1 MAIPSRNI
9 MSGRIKGRLLV
20 LLLGLLK
27 GFRRQRFDPHRQY
40 RRILIAH
47 HLLLGDTILLTP
59 LLAKLRQRYP
69 EADIK
74 MTVSTAFASLYSN
87 CPYGVSV
94 YPYHPRDFSS
104 LLGLLRLG
112 EFDLAIVPGD
122 IRYTWLARA
131 LGGRCIV
138 AFPEDKTSW
147 KSWQI
152 DHKINW
158 ALEPCTLADMFSALV
173 DGQEPPPFSIDQW
186 PILSTQLVLPKKPFC
201 VMHFSARNPLRRWP
215 ASNWNEVAKTLREKG
230 IGIVWSGGPGDNDL
244 LAQFQIAPED
254 TIYVGTLN
262 LPQLRE
268 VISEANLLI
277 TVETGIAHLCRTTG
291 TPSVVIYGQGT
302 PVLHGNE
309 SFWRDAS
316 PMLPA
321 FVEEI
326 SCRDQ
331 THVFGRR
338 LPWVRRCDR
347 SKKACEHPICIE
359 RLAPDV
365 ILKMATSLLKQS

>member
-1 MAIPSRNI
+1 
-9 MSGRIKGRLLV
+9 MSGRIRGRLLV
-20 LLLGLLK
+20 LLLGLLRRSK
-27 GFRRQRFDPHRQY
+27 RQRFDPHRQY
-40 RRILIAH
+40 HRILIVH

-69 EADIK
+69 GAEIS
-74 MTVSTAFASLYSN
+74 MTVSPPFASLYAN
-87 CPYGVSV
+87 HPYGITVH
-94 YPYHPRDFSS
+94 PYHPRDFSS
-104 LLGLLRLG
+104 LLDLLRTG
-112 EFDLAIVPGD
+112 GFDLALVPGD

-131 LGGRCIV
+131 LGARCIV
-138 AFPEDKTSW
+138 AFPKDKTSW

-152 DHKINW
+152 DHQAEW
-158 ALEPCTLADMFSALV
+158 PMEPCTLADIFTTLV
-173 DGQEPPPFSIDQW
+173 DGPPPPFFSTEQW
-186 PILSTQLVLPKKPFC
+186 PIAPAQLTLPVKPYCVLH
-201 VMHFSARNPLRRWP
+201 VSARNPLRRWP
-215 ASNWNEVAKTLREKG
+215 ASSWINVAKNLRSCG
-230 IGIVWSGGPGDNDL
+230 VGIVWSGGPGDDEL
-244 LAQFQIAPED
+244 FKQLHVAPED
-254 TIYVGTLN
+254 TCYPGVLN
-262 LPQLRE
+262 LLQLRE